1 MLRSNV
7 LHRPVTRADHGGV
20 VTGPLVIGHRGASGH
35 RPEHTALAYQLAW
48 RSGADSVEPDVVC
61 TRDGILVCRHD
72 LDLAPTTDVA
82 TRPEFASKRR
92 TMEVD
97 GELVDGWF
105 VQDFFLEELKELRAR
120 ERWPKKRPGSAMYD
134 ELLPVLTLEE
144 LLDLREQESAR
155 AGRQLG
161 VHIEVKHAAMF
172 RDMRMPLHE
181 SLVAILRER
190 RLDSPLGPVSVMSFE
205 SDVLKQLRRDLQV
218 EMVQLVDEH
227 DSVRFRRMQKIG
239 GYASA
244 VGLSKHLVLP
254 RDAADAIGEPVP
266 ACWRRSGPV
275 STYSCGRCAA
285 RTPTCRRTC
294 AATARAREH
303 GDAAGEVRRLLDLGV
318 DGLVTDFPEVAARYA
333 PTGRPDR
340 AL

>member
-1 MLRSNV
+1 M
-7 LHRPVTRADHGGV
+7 
-20 VTGPLVIGHRGASGH
+20 TGPLVIGHRGASGH

-97 GELVDGWF
+97 GEVVDGWF

-134 ELLPVLTLEE
+134 DLLPVLTLEE

-155 AGRQLG
+155 AGRPLG
-161 VHIEVKHAAMF
+161 VHIEIKHAALF
-172 RDMRMPLHE
+172 RDLRMPLHE

-190 RLDSPLGPVSVMSFE
+190 RLDSSLGPVSVMSFE
-205 SDVLKQLRRDLQV
+205 AEVLKQLRRDLQV

-254 RDAADAIGEPVP
+254 RDAAGNVGEPGPGVQASFRAGLDVLVWTLRSENSHLP
-266 ACWRRSGPV
+266 ANLRSGGP
-275 STYSCGRCAA
+275 
-285 RTPTCRRTC
+285 
-294 AATARAREH
+294 AREH
-303 GDAAGEVRRLLDLGV
+303 GDAATEVSRLLDLGV
-318 DGLVTDFPEVAARYA
+318 DGLVTDFPEVAASVRA
-333 PTGRPDR
+333 DR
-340 AL
+340 VGAIAL

>member
-1 MLRSNV
+1 M
-7 LHRPVTRADHGGV
+7 
-20 VTGPLVIGHRGASGH
+20 IGHRGASGH

-82 TRPEFASKRR
+82 DRPEFAHKRR

-97 GELVDGWF
+97 GEIVDGWF
-105 VQDFFLEELKELRAR
+105 VQDFWLEELRELRAR
-120 ERWPKKRPGSAMYD
+120 ERWPEKRPGSAMYD
-134 ELLPVLTLEE
+134 DLLPLLTLED

-161 VHIEVKHAAMF
+161 VHIELKHAALF
-172 RDMRMPLHE
+172 TGMRMPLHE

-190 RLDSPLGPVSVMSFE
+190 RLDSALGPVSVMSFE
-205 SDVLKQLRRDLQV
+205 SDILKRLRRDLQV
-218 EMVQLVDEH
+218 EIIQLLDRHET
-227 DSVRFRRMQKIG
+227 VRHRRLQKVG
-239 GYASA
+239 AYASG

-254 RDAADAIGEPVP
+254 RDAAGSIGEP
-266 ACWRRSGPV
+266 GPGV
-275 STYSCGRCAA
+275 L
-285 RTPTCRRTC
+285 
-294 AATARAREH
+294 TAFKAGLDVLVWTLRNENEHLPLNLRGDGPSREH
-303 GDAAGEVRRLLDLGV
+303 GNAWGEVARLLDLGV
-318 DGLVTDFPEVAARYA
+318 DGLMTDFPEVAAEVRA
-333 PTGRPDR
+333 GRIGQI